1 MIRINADAGGS
12 ATGYIQH
19 HLTNLRVGE
28 GFWTF
33 HLDTMLMSAA
43 LGLLFLVPFVIA
55 ARRATAGV
63 PGHFQNLVEMMVE
76 FADNTVKESFH
87 GKRDFIAPLALT
99 IFVWILLMNFMDLIP
114 VDLVAGV
121 AHWFGYEPYFK
132 IVPTTDVNATFGLS
146 LPVFALILFFS
157 IKYKGLGGFA
167 KEMLTHPFGVWLM
180 PFNLVLNIVELLA
193 KPVSLALRLF
203 GNLYAAELIFLLIAL
218 LPWWVQ
224 GFLGGPWALFHILV
238 VPLQAFIFM
247 MLTIVYLSMAHDTS
261 H

>member
-1 MIRINADAGGS
+1 MMRINAESGGGPT
-12 ATGYIQH
+12 AYIKH
-19 HLTNLRVGE
+19 HLTNLTVGD

-33 HLDTMLMSAA
+33 HVDTILVSLG

-55 ARRATAGV
+55 ARRVTAGT
-63 PGHFQNLVEMMVE
+63 PGAFQNFVEAMVE

-121 AHWFGYEPYFK
+121 AAWFGYDPYFK
-132 IVPTTDVNATFGLS
+132 IVPTTDVNATFGMS
-146 LPVFALILFFS
+146 LPVLALILIYS
-157 IKYKGLGGFA
+157 IRFKGVGGFA
-167 KEMLTHPFGVWLM
+167 KEMLTHPFGPWLF
-180 PFNLVLNIVELLA
+180 PANLILNIVELLA

-218 LPWWVQ
+218 LPWYMQWT
-224 GFLGGPWALFHILV
+224 LGGPWALFHIIV

-247 MLTIVYLSMAHDTS
+247 MLTIVYLSMAHDT

>member
-1 MIRINADAGGS
+1 MIRINADAGGG
-12 ATGYIQH
+12 ATSYIQH

-55 ARRATAGV
+55 ARRVTAGT
-63 PGHFQNLVEMMVE
+63 PGMFQNFVEWLVE

-87 GKRDFIAPLALT
+87 GDRSFIAPLALT
-99 IFVWILLMNFMDLIP
+99 IFVWILLMNLMDLIP
-114 VDLVAGV
+114 VDFVAGV
-121 AHWFGYEPYFK
+121 SHWFGHEPYFK
-132 IVPTTDVNATFGLS
+132 IVPTTDVNATFGMS
-146 LPVFALILFFS
+146 LPVLAMILFFS
-157 IKYKGLGGFA
+157 VKYKGLGGFT

-218 LPWWVQ
+218 LPWWMQ
-224 GFLGGPWALFHILV
+224 WALGGPWALFHILV

>member
-1 MIRINADAGGS
+1 MIGIQAAEGGGS
-12 ATGYIQH
+12 TGYIKH
-19 HLTNLRVGE
+19 HLTNLTVGE

-33 HLDTMLMSAA
+33 HLDTMLVSLG
-43 LGLLFLVPFVIA
+43 LGLLFLVPFVLA
-55 ARRATAGV
+55 ARRVSADT
-63 PGHFQNLVEMMVE
+63 PGPFQNFVETLVEFV
-76 FADNTVKESFH
+76 DNTVKDSFH

-99 IFVWILLMNFMDLIP
+99 IFVWVLLMNFMDLIP

-121 AHWFGYEPYFK
+121 AHWFGYDPYFK
-132 IVPTTDVNATFGLS
+132 IVPTTDVNATFGMS
-146 LPVFALILFFS
+146 LPVFALILIFS
-157 IKYKGLGGFA
+157 FKYKGFGGFA
-167 KEMLTHPFGVWLM
+167 KEMLTHPFGVWML

-218 LPWWVQ
+218 LPWWLQ
-224 GFLGGPWALFHILV
+224 WTLGGPWALFHILV

-247 MLTIVYLSMAHDTS
+247 MLTIVYLSMAHDS

>member
-1 MIRINADAGGS
+1 
-12 ATGYIQH
+12 
-19 HLTNLRVGE
+19 
-28 GFWTF
+28 
-33 HLDTMLMSAA
+33 MLVSAA
-43 LGLLFLVPFVIA
+43 LGLLFLIPFYIA

-63 PGHFQNLVEMMVE
+63 PGPFQNFVELLVS
-76 FADNTVKESFH
+76 FADNTVKDSFH

-99 IFVWILLMNFMDLIP
+99 IFVWVLLMNFMDLIP

-121 AHWFGYEPYFK
+121 AHWFGYDPYFK
-132 IVPTTDVNATFGLS
+132 IVPTTDVNATFGMS
-146 LPVFALILFFS
+146 LPVLAMILFFS
-157 IKYKGLGGFA
+157 LKNKGFGGFTM
-167 KEMLTHPFGVWLM
+167 EMLTHPFGKWLM

-218 LPWWVQ
+218 LPWWLQ
-224 GFLGGPWALFHILV
+224 WALGGPWALFHILV

-247 MLTIVYLSMAHDTS
+247 MLTIVYLSMAHDT